1 MKVMHFHLKELAMQT
16 ARQIVLPWK
25 REVNNRIKKGDKQEL
40 IQRLA
45 ELIKQ
50 ASSRQK
56 NKENQ

>member
-1 MKVMHFHLKELAMQT
+1 MQT